1 MSTSQRASR
10 SPGGAAAVSQGE
22 FESTNAG
29 APYKPPGPALANL
42 PTSGVSR
49 PRATASSSSMIGQI
63 PSLYDPNMAIPPE
76 GLDYQQWVENYQ
88 NGQYPYAQAGLSGNV
103 SQVPFQQQHPPQ
115 QQQPQSQLHHVQ
127 TSPSGAPPTQNRY
140 NFVQESYA
148 AGDQSTS
155 YDPHFVQPVQS
166 RPQRGLPRIS
176 RRSGATVGYPV
187 APNLRIPE
195 GPRGPYQQPQQS
207 PHPQQQAF
215 AVQGAA
221 QGNDS
226 YFYGSV
232 NPDVMSASGDQP
244 HHHSSYNFVQQYQP
258 ESYSATTYTPS
269 SDFTNLPSSV
279 STPSVGGTDDN
290 PYSSASSHAPQ
301 PNLSQQTTA
310 SSSRGASG
318 AAGRGRGRPGKQT
331 AKRQRVEDPQDGGES
346 DTSEDDQGPTMAG
359 LNMTVNVPPPQG
371 QNSLPARL

>member
-10 SPGGAAAVSQGE
+10 SPGGAAASQGE

-29 APYKPPGPALANL
+29 APYKPPGPPLANL

-49 PRATASSSSMIGQI
+49 PRTSASSSSMIGQI

-103 SQVPFQQQHPPQ
+103 SQVPFQPPQ
-115 QQQPQSQLHHVQ
+115 QQPQQPQSQLHHVQ
-127 TSPSGAPPTQNRY
+127 APASAAAPTQNRY
-140 NFVQESYA
+140 NFVQEAYA
-148 AGDQSTS
+148 TGDQGTS
-155 YDPHFVQPVQS
+155 YDPHFVQPVQAS

-187 APNLRIPE
+187 APNLRIPDP
-195 GPRGPYQQPQQS
+195 PRGPYQQTQQS

-232 NPDVMSASGDQP
+232 NPDVMSGSGDQP

-258 ESYSATTYTPS
+258 ESYSATSYTPN

-301 PNLSQQTTA
+301 PKSTQQAQA
-310 SSSRGASG
+310 SSSRMPSG
-318 AAGRGRGRPGKQT
+318 TATRGRGRGGKQ
-331 AKRQRVEDPQDGGES
+331 AVKRQRVEDPQDGGDS
-346 DTSEDDQGPTMAG
+346 DTSDDEQGPTMTG
-359 LNMTVNVPPPQG
+359 LNMTVSVPPPQG